1 MKMARSES
9 GQASVFMVAFMGI
22 IMLGFLAFAV
32 DVGYFFHMKRMAQSA
47 ADAAAV
53 AAAEEDGYSG
63 DSGNAQAVAN
73 AAATMNGFNTS
84 ATTNPATVTLAVG
97 NSGNYSNSGTG
108 NPGTWVQATV
118 SQPISGY
125 FLKAFNHGSST
136 MTISATAAA
145 GEGQVSPTCICLEG
159 STGRDLNMSNNAKI
173 TASGCGVT
181 LDSTS
186 TNTLGIVGSA
196 ELTSL
201 SLGTVATGWN
211 NSSNI
216 NNNGSIASS
225 TDIVTGI
232 STGCAPTLP
241 TVPSDSTCSADP
253 FNSVSGGGAQ
263 YTVGPG
269 STYGTTVGGNTVCYT
284 ALTVNGNG
292 DTVTLNPGIYVING
306 GSLHFE
312 SGSNKGGNGVL
323 FYLEGNASV
332 TIDNGANVNLIA
344 TTTGTYANILIY
356 QDPADTK
363 SLSIQGGSTAVM
375 QGAIYATGAS
385 VTLGNGSGTS
395 ITADIVAQTL
405 TMNGGGTLNSAPNAS
420 LGTMNISTAK
430 LSQ

>member
-1 MKMARSES
+1 MARSES
-9 GQASVFMVAFMGI
+9 GQATVFMVAFMGMV
-22 IMLGFLAFAV
+22 MLGFLAFAV
-32 DVGYFFHMKRMAQSA
+32 DVGYFFHMKRMAQAA

-53 AAAEEDGYSG
+53 AAAEEDGYTG
-63 DSGNAQAVAN
+63 NSGNAQAVAN

-84 ATTNPATVTLAVG
+84 AATNPATVTLTVG
-97 NSGNYSNSGTG
+97 SSGNYSNAGSG
-108 NPGTWVQATV
+108 NPGTWVQAVV

-125 FLKAFNHGSST
+125 FLSAFNHGSST
-136 MTISATAAA
+136 MTVSATASA
-145 GEGQVSPTCICLEG
+145 GEGMVSPTCICLEAP
-159 STGRDLNMSNNAKI
+159 TGRDLNLSNNSKI
-173 TASGCGVT
+173 TATGCGVT

-186 TNTLGIVGSA
+186 SNTLGIVGSA
-196 ELTSL
+196 NLNSL

-216 NNNGSIASS
+216 NNNGSIAAT

-232 STGCAPTLP
+232 SASCAPPLP
-241 TVPSDSTCSADP
+241 PVPSYSSCTADP
-253 FNSVSGGGAQ
+253 FNSISGGGAK

-269 STYGTTVGGNTVCYT
+269 STYGTTTGGNTICYN

-312 SGSNKGGNGVL
+312 SGANKGGTGVT
-323 FYLEGNASV
+323 FYLLGNASV
-332 TIDNGANVNLIA
+332 TIDNGANVNITA
-344 TTTGTYANILIY
+344 PTAGTYANVLIF

-375 QGAIYATGAS
+375 SGAIYATGAG

-395 ITADIVAQTL
+395 ISADIVAQTL
-405 TMNGGGTLNSAPNAS
+405 TMNGGGTLSSTPTAN
-420 LGTMNISTAK
+420 LGSMNISTAK

>member
-1 MKMARSES
+1 
-9 GQASVFMVAFMGI
+9 
-22 IMLGFLAFAV
+22 
-32 DVGYFFHMKRMAQSA
+32 
-47 ADAAAV
+47 
-53 AAAEEDGYSG
+53 
-63 DSGNAQAVAN
+63 
-73 AAATMNGFNTS
+73 
-84 ATTNPATVTLAVG
+84 
-97 NSGNYSNSGTG
+97 
-108 NPGTWVQATV
+108 
-118 SQPISGY
+118 
-125 FLKAFNHGSST
+125 
-136 MTISATAAA
+136 
-145 GEGQVSPTCICLEG
+145 
-159 STGRDLNMSNNAKI
+159 MSNNAKI

>member
-1 MKMARSES
+1 MI
-9 GQASVFMVAFMGI
+9 AFMGM

-32 DVGYFFHMKRMAQSA
+32 DCGYFFHMKRMAQAA
-47 ADAAAV
+47 ADAAAI
-53 AAAEEDGYSG
+53 AAAEEDQYGSTAEQ
-63 DSGNAQAVAN
+63 NAAN

-84 ATTNPATVTLAVG
+84 AATNPATVTLTS
-97 NSGNYSNSGTG
+97 NSNGNYSNLGTG
-108 NPGTWVQATV
+108 NPGTWIQAVV
-118 SQPISGY
+118 SQPIKGY
-125 FLKAFNHGSST
+125 FLEAFNGGSHT
-136 MTISATAAA
+136 MTISAAAAA
-145 GEGQVSPTCICLEG
+145 GEGQVSPTCICLEAP
-159 STGRDLNMSNNAKI
+159 TGRDLNMSNNSQI

-181 LDSTS
+181 IDSSS
-186 TNTLGIVGSA
+186 TNALGIVGSA
-196 ELTSL
+196 NLNSL
-201 SLGTVATGWN
+201 SLGTVSSTWN
-211 NSSNI
+211 NSSNYS
-216 NNNGSIASS
+216 NNVNNAGSISSS

-232 STGCAPTLP
+232 SSGCAPTLP
-241 TVPSDSTCSADP
+241 PVPTDTNCSADP
-253 FNSVSGGGAQ
+253 FNSISGGGAK

-269 STYGTTVGGNTVCYT
+269 STYGSTVGGTTICYT

-312 SGSNKGGNGVL
+312 SGANKGGTGVL

-332 TIDNGANVNLIA
+332 TIDNGANVNLA
-344 TTTGTYANILIY
+344 ASTTGTYANILIY

-363 SLSIQGGSTAVM
+363 TLSIQGGSSAVM
-375 QGAIYATGAS
+375 SGAIYATGAA

-430 LSQ
+430 LSE